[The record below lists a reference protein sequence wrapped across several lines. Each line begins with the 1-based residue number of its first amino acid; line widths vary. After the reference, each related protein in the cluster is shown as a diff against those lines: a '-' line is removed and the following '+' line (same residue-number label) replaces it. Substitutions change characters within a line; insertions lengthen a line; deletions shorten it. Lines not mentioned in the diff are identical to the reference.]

1 MPDRKA
7 NRQSIFDATDLA
19 TSDNKEAIA
28 AIRKFLE
35 RNSIF
40 DSAAVSAPRDVNA
53 VLALATLKLEE
64 RDPDAARLFASVTE
78 AHDVREAWIGLAIA
92 HYWQADTRSAAQAL
106 AHALSCHAVT
116 TVPPVA

>member
-7 NRQSIFDATDLA
+7 DRQSIFGRTDLP
-19 TSDNKEAIA
+19 TPDNKEAIA

-35 RNSIF
+35 QNSVF
-40 DSAAVSAPRDVNA
+40 DTAAVSAPRDVNV

-64 RDPDAARLFASVTE
+64 RNPDAARLFASVTE

-92 HYWQADTRSAAQAL
+92 HYWQADTRSAGQA
-106 AHALSCHAVT
+106 
-116 TVPPVA
+116 